1 MIFQVYHWHH
11 HAYLFALARGTTKK
25 WEPWQPCATQTAQG
39 QAWNTTCSVLHL
51 GRLATDPV
59 FLRLHRLNKQRSV
72 LYKEELHNSHW
83 SKHHSSATCRGGALR
98 HSFTFSDFLCGPVA
112 QIFRQDFAHIAIFWK
127 QLNHLQASG
136 SRWEESKEQT
146 SYISSIKSSSTDF
159 RTQASLCFT
168 QGAWQRSPKLGVL
181 APTFSTGIKKW
192 PSTLSHTPENSRIT
206 DSKLQTKMLNILV
219 SYWNP
224 AEVNSKS
231 LFRKLYAFNN

>member
-11 HAYLFALARGTTKK
+11 HAYLFALPRGTTKK
-25 WEPWQPCATQTAQG
+25 WEPLQPCATQTAQG

-59 FLRLHRLNKQRSV
+59 FLKLHRLNKQRSV

-98 HSFTFSDFLCGPVA
+98 HSFTSSDFLCGPVA

-146 SYISSIKSSSTDF
+146 SYISSITNSSTDF

-168 QGAWQRSPKLGVL
+168 HGAWQRSPKLGVL

-231 LFRKLYAFNN
+231 LFRKL

>member
-1 MIFQVYHWHH
+1 MHICLALPEEQLRSESPGSPVLPKLLKGKPETQLV
-11 HAYLFALARGTTKK
+11 LFCTWAALQGTQFSWDSTGWTSRDLCCTK
-25 WEPWQPCATQTAQG
+25 Q
-39 QAWNTTCSVLHL
+39 
-51 GRLATDPV
+51 
-59 FLRLHRLNKQRSV
+59 
-72 LYKEELHNSHW
+72 LHNSHW
-83 SKHHSSATCRGGALR
+83 SKHHSTATCRGGALI
-98 HSFTFSDFLCGPVA
+98 HSFTSSDFLCGPVA

-146 SYISSIKSSSTDF
+146 SYISSIKSSSADF

-206 DSKLQTKMLNILV
+206 DSKLQSKMLNILV

-224 AEVNSKS
+224 AEINSKS
-231 LFRKLYAFNN
+231 LFRKL